1 MRKVRYLLLIAGGAV
16 LIWLVSLLWTMLQGT
31 GNVF

>member
-1 MRKVRYLLLIAGGAV
+1 MRVVRYLLLIAVAAV
-16 LIWLVSLLWTMLQGT
+16 LVWLVSLLWTMLRGT